1 MRNRSSVLQYN
12 MRVYFDNAAT
22 TPIAPEV
29 IEAMS
34 QAMRTMY
41 GNPSSIHAD
50 GRVVRTA
57 IEEARKTVA
66 KCIQAGIGEIFFTSG
81 GTESNNMVLKNAVR
95 DLGVRRIITSP
106 IEHHC
111 VLHTL
116 ESLQKT
122 TDIQVDFVE
131 IDEKGR
137 INLENLRLLL
147 SKNNDSSEATSPQSN
162 GKILVSLMHSNNEI
176 GTMINLDEISKI
188 CEEFN
193 AFFHSDTVQTMGYFP
208 IDVQKTK
215 IHFLTGAAHK
225 FHGSK
230 GVGFVYINSDVTLH
244 PFIDGGSQER
254 NMRGGTENTSGIIGL
269 ALALKMAY
277 EDMYDR
283 QDEIIGIRNY
293 LKNSLLDTFED
304 IQFIGDNTEGAYHY
318 KVLNVSFPSSMKSEF
333 LLFNL
338 DIAGISASGGSACS
352 SGAEGGSHVLDALD
366 IDPSRKCIRFSFS
379 HYNTLDE
386 VNYVIEKLK
395 TLTPLK
401 REIMSNGDR

>member
-1 MRNRSSVLQYN
+1 

-34 QAMRTMY
+34 HAMRTLY

-50 GRVVRTA
+50 GRAVRTA
-57 IEEARKTVA
+57 IEDARKTVA

-95 DLGVRRIITSP
+95 DLGVKRIITSP

-116 ESLQKT
+116 ESLKKT

-137 INLENLRLLL
+137 INLENLRALL
-147 SKNNDSSEATSPQSN
+147 SKNNDVSDAPPPQSN

-176 GTMINLDEISKI
+176 ATMIDLDAVSKI
-188 CEEFN
+188 CEEYN

-225 FHGSK
+225 FHGPK

-254 NMRGGTENTSGIIGL
+254 NMRGGTENTAGIIGL

-277 EDMYDR
+277 DDMYDR
-283 QDEIIGIRNY
+283 EDEIMGIRNY
-293 LKNSLLDTFED
+293 LKTRLLDTFED
-304 IQFIGDNTEGAYHY
+304 IQFIGDNTPEGINEGSYHY
-318 KVLNVSFPSSMKSEF
+318 KVLNVSFPSSMKSEL

-386 VNYVIEKLK
+386 ADFVIEKLK
-395 TLTPLK
+395 NLTPLK
-401 REIMSNGDR
+401 KAVMS